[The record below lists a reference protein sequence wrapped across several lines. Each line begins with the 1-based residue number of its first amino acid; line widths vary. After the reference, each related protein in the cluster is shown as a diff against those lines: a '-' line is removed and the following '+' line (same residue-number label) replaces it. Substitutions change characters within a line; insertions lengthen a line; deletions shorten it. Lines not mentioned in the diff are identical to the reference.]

1 MAKKKNDIDHILQ
14 HWSFDPTSV
23 NVRILELTNREVLQ
37 MRVDMGV
44 LQLEIEGRPDGGRPD
59 GAPTY
64 FELLKQKASLSDQEF
79 VLSET
84 QCIEVDR
91 EFVQFY
97 HRRICWLQL
106 KEFDR
111 AVRDA
116 DHTLALMDFCKVHSP
131 DDEWTISHEQYRPFV
146 LYHRTQAAAL
156 TQLEV
161 ENSDRAE
168 LAIDEVNQ
176 GLNRLR
182 FLFLEYNA
190 EEQFANDELVQ
201 RLTEFRDSLREKYG
215 VEQTLHEQLASAVE
229 NEEYE
234 WAADLRDQISQRDEA
249 SHFEEE

>member
-1 MAKKKNDIDHILQ
+1 
-14 HWSFDPTSV
+14 
-23 NVRILELTNREVLQ
+23 
-37 MRVDMGV
+37 MGV

-59 GAPTY
+59 GANTY
-64 FELLKQKASLSDQEF
+64 FELLKRKASLSEQEF
-79 VLSET
+79 VLSEK

-156 TQLEV
+156 TQLEI

-182 FLFLEYNA
+182 SLFLEYNA

-201 RLTEFRDSLREKYG
+201 RLNEFRDSLREKYG
-215 VEQTLHEQLASAVE
+215 VDQTLQEQLAAAVE

-234 WAADLRDQISQRDEA
+234 WAADLRDQISQRDET